1 MTLTSLV
8 MLASLAAAAAC
19 LTGCSASSAGPSS
32 SSLVAPP
39 AATPGSWSIAL
50 HGGAGTID
58 KDSPKELVTAYES
71 ALAAALDEGTR
82 RLAAGQS
89 ALDVAEAVVRILEDN
104 ELFNAG
110 RGAALTAKGT
120 VELDSSI
127 MDGATLKCGAVAGV
141 RTVKNP
147 ISQARLVMLKTPHVL
162 LAGDGAEDF
171 ATSQGVTRVP
181 NDSFITPRRRKM
193 LDDHLKEQ
201 AAKPAAAAS
210 PLPID
215 TLAPASPQHRFGTVG
230 CVVRDTK
237 GNLAAATSTGGMTGK
252 RFGRIGDSPLIGAGN
267 YASNTTCAISCTGT
281 GEQFIRHGVA
291 RMVAARME
299 LAGESVDQAARHLVF
314 KTLSPDDGGLI
325 AVSRDGSI
333 SMPYNSEGM
342 FRAAASSGGLRLVKI
357 WE

>member
-1 MTLTSLV
+1 MTLNPLV
-8 MLASLAAAAAC
+8 VLASFVVAAVC
-19 LTGCSASSAGPSS
+19 LCGCSATGNRSAAPSA
-32 SSLVAPP
+32 APP
-39 AATPGSWSIAL
+39 AVPGSWSIAL

-58 KDSPKELVTAYES
+58 KDSPRELVAAYET
-71 ALAAALDEGTR
+71 ALATALDEGTR
-82 RLAAGQS
+82 RLAEGQS
-89 ALDVAEAVVRILEDN
+89 ALDVAEAVVRMLEDN

-120 VELDSSI
+120 VELDASI

-147 ISQARLVMLKTPHVL
+147 VSLARLVMLKTPHVL
-162 LAGDGAEDF
+162 LAGDGAEEF
-171 ATSQGVTRVP
+171 ATLQSVTRVP

-201 AAKPAAAAS
+201 AGKPAASAPSSIPVDA
-210 PLPID
+210 
-215 TLAPASPQHRFGTVG
+215 LAPSNPQHRFGTVG
-230 CVVRDTK
+230 CVVRDSK

-267 YASNTTCAISCTGT
+267 YASNTTCAVSCTGT

-299 LAGESVDQAARHLVF
+299 LAGENLDQAARHLVF

-325 AVSRDGSI
+325 AVCRDGSI

-342 FRAAASSGGLRLVKI
+342 FRAAATSGGLRLVKI